1 MVCSDPRNDWLC
13 SILISFPADFIKF
26 LLVVREAYNTSVIYH
41 NFRHAC
47 DVLQA
52 CFYFLISIG
61 AIPPYDKQSAPT
73 KDDSKL
79 GSIMEPFHA
88 LVLLVSALG
97 HDVGH
102 PGVNNMFLVRVK
114 ATVAQLYNDHS
125 VLESFHCA
133 LYSQLLR
140 RFWPSVGNDIS
151 IRKLMISTILATDMT
166 LHGQYMKQLE
176 LFRDTWERNGKS
188 VQGWDETTM
197 DQHRELLACLIIKC
211 GDICNVVSAVV
222 ASGRVHNSH

>member
-1 MVCSDPRNDWLC
+1 M
-13 SILISFPADFIKF
+13 
-26 LLVVREAYNTSVIYH
+26 
-41 NFRHAC
+41 
-47 DVLQA
+47 
-52 CFYFLISIG
+52 ISIG
-61 AIPPYDKQSAPT
+61 AIPPYGKQSAH
-73 KDDSKL
+73 KVDSKL
-79 GSIMEPFHA
+79 GSILKPFHS
-88 LVLLVSALG
+88 LVLLVSAMG

-140 RFWPSVGNDIS
+140 RFWPSVGNDNS

-176 LFRDTWERNGKS
+176 LFRDNWEQSGQCVKA
-188 VQGWDETTM
+188 WDETTM

-211 GDICNVVSAVV
+211 GDICNVVSAM
-222 ASGRVHNSH
+222 SREFRSFSTC